1 MTASPNV
8 KQICS
13 CGIGPPVILATHP
26 IHPKNKR
33 IAVAMNSD
41 AYNRALSTVVSL
53 SATVMKLLAAKEKK
67 MLEGN
72 VNQLCRNYK
81 LFYL

>member
-1 MTASPNV
+1 MTANPNV

-53 SATVMKLLAAKEKK
+53 SATVIKLLAAKEESIFRRQCATT
-67 MLEGN
+67 L
-72 VNQLCRNYK
+72 
-81 LFYL
+81 